1 MRHKVRNATTRNRR
15 LDVPDTREP
24 SIAPVPVELAEAE
37 LKQVTGGLYSP
48 YPPTHLGPKPP
59 VPGTGCI

>member
-1 MRHKVRNATTRNRR
+1 MRQLVRNATMRNRG

-24 SIAPVPVELAEAE
+24 NIAPVSVELAEAE
-37 LKQVTGGLYSP
+37 LKHVTGGLYSP